1 MLGII
6 PARRGSKG
14 LPGKNVRSLLGKPMI
29 AWTIE
34 AARRSRS
41 LSRVICTSDDPDVI
55 SVCRELGCEVPFVRP
70 ADLANDHASMPDVVR
85 HALREINSQD
95 ECFVLLQPT
104 SPLRRSEDIEG
115 AIALFRE
122 SSMDGCVTVTE
133 TKAHPEWMF
142 DIGPQSRLLGMV
154 ADSGNQRPT
163 RRQDVRPFYVPN
175 GAVYVH
181 RVDRILRE
189 DFAFLGGNISGYVM
203 PKERSV
209 DVDDLYDFAT
219 AEAFAK
225 QTSRD

>member
-14 LPGKNVRSLLGKPMI
+14 LPGKNVRPLLGKPMI

-34 AARRSRS
+34 AARQSPS
-41 LSRVICTSDDPDVI
+41 LSRIICTSDDPDVI
-55 SVCRELGCEVPFVRP
+55 SVCRALDCEVPFVRP
-70 ADLANDHASMPDVVR
+70 AELANDHASMPDVVR
-85 HALREINSQD
+85 HALKEIDSKD

-104 SPLRRSEDIEG
+104 SPLRVSEDIEG
-115 AIALFRE
+115 AIALFRQFPV
-122 SSMDGCVTVTE
+122 DGCVTVTE
-133 TKAHPEWMF
+133 TKAHPQWMF
-142 DIGPQSRLLGMV
+142 EVGPQSRLTGMV
-154 ADSGNQRPT
+154 ADSGKLRPT
-163 RRQDVRPFYVPN
+163 RRQDVNPFYVPN

-181 RVDRILRE
+181 KADLIWRD
-189 DFAFLGGNISGYVM
+189 DFAFLGGDIAGYVM